1 MKISLLSLCIFL
13 FAGINNSASAQ
24 KKYRHTKEQY
34 RRKATT
40 EFVIGGILIVGGTIG
55 TLAYQD
61 PGPRPY
67 IQNAN
72 AYDWDIQEMSM
83 NLWPAAI
90 VGGSLVSLM
99 GLNHLIKSNRIA
111 PLVEIQKIPGLDKIG
126 IVYPK
131 LPAIG
136 IKYRL

>member
-1 MKISLLSLCIFL
+1 LTTT
-13 FAGINNSASAQ
+13 INPTSAQ
-24 KKYRHTKEQY
+24 KKYKFSKEQY
-34 RRKATT
+34 RRKASG
-40 EFVIGGILIVGGTIG
+40 EFIIGGILIVGGTIG
-55 TLAYQD
+55 TISH
-61 PGPRPY
+61 GPSTWTLKPSANSEFGFFGSNEME
-67 IQNAN
+67 IQ
-72 AYDWDIQEMSM
+72 M

-99 GLNHLIKSNRIA
+99 GLNHLIKSNRVA